1 MFGFADRLRWTLK
14 TDQFSWTRI
23 VEGRSDV
30 LSPPFQERGSNS
42 RSVIVLA
49 HGSHK
54 QQLDSILPDLS
65 GQRLSCQHRAFQS
78 TLERGQETEAMVLDR
93 RGGDDQLESRA
104 DEPLLYYDG
113 HLDHQSRIPK

>member
-1 MFGFADRLRWTLK
+1 MFGFANRLRWTLK

-30 LSPPFQERGSNS
+30 LSPSFQERGNDS
-42 RSVIVLA
+42 RFVTVLA
-49 HGSHK
+49 HGSYK

-65 GQRLSCQHRAFQS
+65 GQHLSCQHRAFQFI
-78 TLERGQETEAMVLDR
+78 LERGQETEAMVFDR
-93 RGGDDQLESRA
+93 RGGDDQLESRT

-113 HLDHQSRIPK
+113 HLDHQSRTPK